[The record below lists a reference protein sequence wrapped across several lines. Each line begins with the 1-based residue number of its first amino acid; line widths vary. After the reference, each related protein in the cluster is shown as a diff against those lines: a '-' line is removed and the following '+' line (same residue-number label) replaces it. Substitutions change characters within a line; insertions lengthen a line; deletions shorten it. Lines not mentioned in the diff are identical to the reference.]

1 MSILDMRAATLKLE
15 EMGRWYTGT
24 VIAEPEET
32 QRTEYVK
39 GGGGAPLY
47 WVDKR
52 PVAGV
57 SHDPRTGL
65 PNEPVMQTEITI
77 DVGVPDD
84 YGSTERVLYI
94 DNKRKIAA
102 LRAAW
107 RQAGMPRGSSM
118 IGCQIAARW
127 SGTEQGDGAQEAKL
141 YEYRIKPPADGP
153 KMRAPAPAAA
163 PATPAAPA
171 FPAGDNAP
179 VSAAPVVAA
188 APISAAPAAPSPSF
202 LQCPA
207 GVDLA
212 RWQVM
217 TPEQQRQMY
226 EALGLTAAQPAG
238 PPPATGSLFDNE
250 PPF

>member
-1 MSILDMRAATLKLE
+1 MGILDMRAATLKLE
-15 EMGRWYTGT
+15 EMGRWYVGT

-52 PVAGV
+52 PVPGV
-57 SHDPRTGL
+57 SHDPRTGA
-65 PNEPVMQTEITI
+65 PNEPVMQTEITV
-77 DVGVPDD
+77 DVGEPDD

-94 DNKRKIAA
+94 DNKRKITA

-107 RQAGMPRGSSM
+107 RAAQMPRGSSM

-127 SGTEQGDGAQEAKL
+127 SGTEMGDGAQEAKL
-141 YEYRIKPPADGP
+141 YEYRIKPPAGGP
-153 KMRAPAPAAA
+153 QMRAPAPAPAA
-163 PATPAAPA
+163 PVAPA
-171 FPAGDNAP
+171 FPGNDTPAAAPAMVAAAP
-179 VSAAPVVAA
+179 VSAAPATTVAVGLA
-188 APISAAPAAPSPSF
+188 CPPGIDPGQWAIMAPA
-202 LQCPA
+202 
-207 GVDLA
+207 
-212 RWQVM
+212 
-217 TPEQQRQMY
+217 QRQQMY

-238 PPPATGSLFDNE
+238 PPPATGSLFTDE